1 MKVTIDGFTDDTLTT
16 DQSNAIIT
24 AVASVTG
31 VLSTDVS
38 ITEYTATA
46 LNRRLTT
53 SGFRRKLTTTSWSI
67 YFIINISAN
76 FAFISLYTGTA
87 ASATTSS
94 GLQTAITTSFSTAV
108 SGTGLTTAIAAA
120 CTSTCVLPT
129 LTIGE
134 NPSDDDGGDTSKF
147 NPLIL
152 VAIAAIIPIGLIIYY
167 CCCRSTN
174 TEKPATKNIEMSSV
188 SPDNGN
194 YATRNANGGRPSPQ
208 QKNNRN
214 NKATL

>member
-1 MKVTIDGFTDDTLTT
+1 MRGRLLNSLQCSAKQFWRS
-16 DQSNAIIT
+16 QSPRSET
-24 AVASVTG
+24 AF
-31 VLSTDVS
+31 LVS
-38 ITEYTATA
+38 
-46 LNRRLTT
+46 
-53 SGFRRKLTTTSWSI
+53 
-67 YFIINISAN
+67 
-76 FAFISLYTGTA
+76 FA
-87 ASATTSS
+87 
-94 GLQTAITTSFSTAV
+94 TAV

-134 NPSDDDGGDTSKF
+134 NPSDDDGDDTSKF

-174 TEKPATKNIEMSSV
+174 TEKPAATKNIEMATA
-188 SPDNGN
+188 SPGNGN
-194 YATRNANGGRPSPQ
+194 YATRNANGGRPQ